1 MSRGEMMSVA
11 AKVELQLKI
20 KDVIAYLSAYWM
32 QKYSSMATPCR
43 ADLRPRPFSKT
54 SILIA
59 GGRDNWPMRRGG
71 WQ

>member
-32 QKYSSMATPCR
+32 QKYSSMAIPGR
-43 ADLRPRPFSKT
+43 ADLRARLFRKT

-59 GGRDNWPMRRGG
+59 GRRDNWPMPRGG

>member
-32 QKYSSMATPCR
+32 QKYSSMGTPGR
-43 ADLRPRPFSKT
+43 ADLRARLFSKT

-59 GGRDNWPMRRGG
+59 GGRNNSPMRRGG
-71 WQ
+71 W

>member
-32 QKYSSMATPCR
+32 QKYSSMAPPCR
-43 ADLRPRPFSKT
+43 ADLKPRLFSKT
-54 SILIA
+54 SIWPA
-59 GGRDNWPMRRGG
+59 EETTGRRVGTVGND
-71 WQ
+71 